1 MTKVRRLPS
10 VWAICVR
17 TTFGLWLG
25 VTSRGK
31 VSWCATFVAGHRGV
45 APFGGALS
53 RDCFLQG
60 LSGLESYHELV
71 LDESLLSLK
80 GPFLPSITKFK
91 FNNFFEVLCEVTL
104 MVKARIELMDPVL
117 VSEVT
122 VCA

>member
-1 MTKVRRLPS
+1 MTWS
-10 VWAICVR
+10 
-17 TTFGLWLG
+17 T
-25 VTSRGK
+25 
-31 VSWCATFVAGHRGV
+31 TFVAIYRG
-45 APFGGALS
+45 AATLGGDLS

-104 MVKARIELMDPVL
+104 MVKARIELVDPVL
-117 VSEVT
+117 VS
-122 VCA
+122 